1 MGAVGLIEVFGLTAA
16 LVAADAACKAA
27 NVKIE
32 ALDNNKPKNADELE
46 VPVLIVVKFSGTVSD
61 VNMAM
66 EAAINAS
73 NKISGVHSKYIM
85 SHPDEGIKK
94 FIKISCI
101 K

>member
-1 MGAVGLIEVFGLTAA
+1 MKAIGLIEVFGLTAA
-16 LVAADAACKAA
+16 LVAVDAACKAA

-32 ALDNNKPKNADELE
+32 ALDKNKPKNADELN
-46 VPVLIVVKFSGTVSD
+46 VPLLIVVKFSGTISD

-66 EAAINAS
+66 ESAINAS
-73 NKISGVHSKYIM
+73 NKISGVHSKYVM
-85 SHPDEGIKK
+85 AHPDEGIKE